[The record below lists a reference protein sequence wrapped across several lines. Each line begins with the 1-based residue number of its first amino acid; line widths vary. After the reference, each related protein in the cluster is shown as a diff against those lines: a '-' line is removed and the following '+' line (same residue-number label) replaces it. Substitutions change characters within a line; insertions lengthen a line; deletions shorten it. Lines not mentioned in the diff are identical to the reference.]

1 MKLEILK
8 YIHIYKESRIFN
20 TRDSKAKMLCSGRM
34 VALFC
39 SVFFFFFFFAY
50 LNSIFF
56 LVELESKNLSS
67 TGNFDLKLF

>member
-39 SVFFFFFFFAY
+39 SVFFFFAY